1 MCDLTEKLW
10 RLVFSSGWLKTLSTN
25 KPEMLKN
32 HCKHLSEMHSF
43 RETDERRGTETDR
56 SMRTDKE
63 KSERVTAVQRE
74 R

>member
-10 RLVFSSGWLKTLSTN
+10 RCVFSSGWLKTLSTN
-25 KPEMLKN
+25 KSGMLKD

-43 RETDERRGTETDR
+43 RETDERRGTETDG

-63 KSERVTAVQRE
+63 KSERVTPVQRE